1 MWPKYKCLLPY
12 SFIVLIRVINV
23 RIYCWWYDYRNV
35 LLSPN
40 AAMVFWDPV
49 VVGRPRCCAVS
60 CQVGK
65 WTHQCPR
72 SAARVPG
79 TPRTRQGCGIHATGG
94 GNGDWSCMLCFHVS
108 MLAIVN
114 TQWWDQYRSAGCMC
128 CLQYENNTMHVIRR
142 HSGAYSLELQ
152 QSIH

>member
-49 VVGRPRCCAVS
+49 VVGRPRCWVYPVKLAS
-60 CQVGK
+60 GHINALGRPPGS
-65 WTHQCPR
+65 WGH
-72 SAARVPG
+72 RVPG
-79 TPRTRQGCGIHATGG
+79 RDVGYMPQVGGMVTG
-94 GNGDWSCMLCFHVS
+94 HVCCAS
-108 MLAIVN
+108 TSL
-114 TQWWDQYRSAGCMC
+114 
-128 CLQYENNTMHVIRR
+128 CLQ
-142 HSGAYSLELQ
+142 
-152 QSIH
+152 

>member
-1 MWPKYKCLLPY
+1 MFAFTVGATIIGTCYCHPMQLWSSGIQWLWEDHAA
-12 SFIVLIRVINV
+12 VL
-23 RIYCWWYDYRNV
+23 YPG
-35 LLSPN
+35 ST
-40 AAMVFWDPV
+40 
-49 VVGRPRCCAVS
+49 
-60 CQVGK
+60 QVGK

-72 SAARVPG
+72 SAARVPR

-114 TQWWDQYRSAGCMC
+114 TQWWDQYRPAGCMC
-128 CLQYENNTMHVIRR
+128 CLQYENSTMHVIR
-142 HSGAYSLELQ
+142 HCSGAYSLELQ